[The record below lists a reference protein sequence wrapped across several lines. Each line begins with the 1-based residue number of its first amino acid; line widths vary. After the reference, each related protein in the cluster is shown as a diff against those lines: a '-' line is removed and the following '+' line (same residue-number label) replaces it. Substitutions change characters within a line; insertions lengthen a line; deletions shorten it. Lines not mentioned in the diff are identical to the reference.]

1 MIKFSARR
9 ENKSDSLR
17 VKLMSSQKIKDASWY
32 LIIGDEVTQKVYALK
47 KIILKDKIK
56 KDVLV

>member
-1 MIKFSARR
+1 MIKFSAQR

-17 VKLMSSQKIKDASWY
+17 VKLMSMQKIKDASWY

>member
-1 MIKFSARR
+1 MIQFTARR
-9 ENKSDSLR
+9 ENKFDSLR

-47 KIILKDKIK
+47 KLIIKDTIK
-56 KDVLV
+56 RELLV